1 MREKALK
8 EVWLYDIINSDEFI
22 LGVSLKLRWVQK
34 KRAQQIGYNKLLRVY
49 LKSFFETPIGAK
61 KACTANRI

>member
-22 LGVSLKLRWVQK
+22 LGVS
-34 KRAQQIGYNKLLRVY
+34 
-49 LKSFFETPIGAK
+49 FEPPIGAK
-61 KACTANRI
+61 SVHSK

>member
-34 KRAQQIGYNKLLRVY
+34 KRAQQIGYNKL
-49 LKSFFETPIGAK
+49 
-61 KACTANRI
+61 

>member
-22 LGVSLKLRWVQK
+22 LGVSLKL
-34 KRAQQIGYNKLLRVY
+34 L
-49 LKSFFETPIGAK
+49 
-61 KACTANRI
+61 